1 MNSFVTKLVA
11 WIRENNTYDYILHW
25 VIPEKIHTPPT
36 EGIYAVRR
44 GRGEKIVS
52 DNSKCSRTS
61 EGGRG
66 LTSNFLRES
75 GIDVFW
81 NDPLC
86 ETYSFVKKVVRN
98 LFISCQQ
105 KLCSHCLFPNV
116 DVAMKL
122 GLELSLKSGLLQGCS
137 KMSHTCLM

>member
-1 MNSFVTKLVA
+1 MPSGGGG
-11 WIRENNTYDYILHW
+11 
-25 VIPEKIHTPPT
+25 EK
-36 EGIYAVRR
+36 
-44 GRGEKIVS
+44 KIVS
-52 DNSKCSRTS
+52 DNSKCTRTS
-61 EGGRG
+61 EGGSG